1 MIGGITV
8 NKRINYRE
16 IMPSGV
22 IFLILMG
29 LVGLLFKEESVYI
42 YKWYFTLLL
51 VGIGFFSLTKK
62 IFRNFSDRGYI
73 FSKIIGISIS
83 GMAVF
88 WLSNLKILKFTSVGC
103 LLVTVLLAVATT
115 VISVLWDKKSK
126 DCVSIDKDNLKF
138 IIAEELLFLALLTVF
153 LYMKSFKADAYGTE
167 KFMDFGFMNT
177 MTKLTY
183 FPVEDI
189 WFANKNL
196 NYYYLGQYFAAFLNQ
211 LSFNDVRFSYNI
223 MFYTVCAMAF
233 IEAFSCTFKLI
244 QVKFGTQFKMVQGII
259 GGILGGAGVCF
270 EGSAHFIVF
279 GIVLK
284 LYNKIIGNTEYS
296 YWFPESTR
304 YVGYVPERL
313 DKTITETPSYSFV
326 IGDLHAHVINIMF
339 VLTIIG
345 IIIAF
350 ATQLTDKKGTSPKL
364 PLDFEPKD
372 FILKALNPTV
382 LLCGFFT
389 GFFQGNNY
397 WDYAIYMMISGL
409 TILFVDYKVYGFT
422 KNSTLFSAIQ
432 IIFTMVIANV
442 VILPFKLN
450 FTKMEGGIFL
460 CENHTLFHQ
469 LLVLWL
475 LPVATA
481 IVCIVYAIKDYLK
494 DEDRNTNKKINVLGR
509 IILNANIADLMV
521 MLFACCSIGLIIIPE
536 IIYVKDI
543 YNIDYAR
550 ANTTFKL
557 TYQSCIML
565 GIITGYALIS
575 LFCYKPQKAKK
586 IWGWVILVPT
596 LVCMSYFF
604 VSCHSWF
611 GNIAD
616 TTRPRTLN
624 ALAFMDNNPQFFEDK
639 EVVDYLNNL
648 DYEKPPVVLENYGDA
663 YSDAG
668 RMSVASG
675 CPTVLGWYAHEWLWR
690 FSQEAVEERA
700 TDIRE
705 IYTGYDVETTK
716 ELLKKYNIQY
726 IYIGAFEYE
735 KYDFAGTPINLY
747 KLLQLGDVELQLESS
762 VYGGYHNYLIKVK

>member
-1 MIGGITV
+1 MNKKFKLTDYMSEGLIFVILIGMI
-8 NKRINYRE
+8 
-16 IMPSGV
+16 
-22 IFLILMG
+22 
-29 LVGLLFKEESVYI
+29 GLLFKEESVYI
-42 YKWYFTLLL
+42 YKWYFALLI

-62 IFRNFSDRGYI
+62 VFKNFTDRGYI
-73 FSKIIGISIS
+73 FSKVIGVSIS
-83 GMAVF
+83 GMVVF
-88 WLSNLKILKFTSVGC
+88 WLSNLKLLKFTPVNC
-103 LLVTVLLAVATT
+103 AIVTVLLAVVATT
-115 VISVLWDKKSK
+115 ISTIQDKKK
-126 DCVSIDKDNLKF
+126 GNAVSIDKENLKF
-138 IIAEELLFLALLTVF
+138 MIAEELMFLLLLTCL
-153 LYMKSFKADAYGTE
+153 LYMKSFKPDAYGTE
-167 KFMDFGFMNT
+167 KFMDYGFMNT

-189 WFANKNL
+189 WFAHENL
-196 NYYYLGQYFAAFLNQ
+196 NYYYLGQYFAAFINQ

-223 MFYTVCAMAF
+223 MFYTVCSMAF
-233 IEAFSCTFKLI
+233 VEAFSCTYKLI
-244 QVKFGTQFKMVQGII
+244 QTKFGPKFKKAHGII
-259 GGILGGAGVCF
+259 GGLLGGAGVCF

-284 LYNKIIGNTEYS
+284 IYNAIIGNTEYS

-304 YVGYVPERL
+304 YVGYVPERM

-350 ATQLTDKKGTSPKL
+350 ATQMADKKGSSQKL
-364 PLDFEPKD
+364 ELDFTPKD

-397 WDYAIYMMISGL
+397 WDYAIYMMISAL
-409 TILFVDYKVYGFT
+409 TVLFVDFKVYGFT
-422 KNSTLFSAIQ
+422 KKSTLFSAIQ
-432 IIFTMVIANV
+432 IIFMMVIANV

-481 IVCIVYAIKDYLK
+481 VVCLVFAIKDYLN
-494 DEDRNTNKKINVLGR
+494 DEDKAQDKKVNVLGR
-509 IILNANIADLMV
+509 IIVNANIADLMV
-521 MLFACCSIGLIIIPE
+521 MLFTCCSIGLIIIPE
-536 IIYVKDI
+536 VIYVKDI

-557 TYQSCIML
+557 TYQSCIMF
-565 GIITGYALIS
+565 GIITGYAMIS
-575 LFCYKPQKAKK
+575 LFAFKK
-586 IWGWVILVPT
+586 TKVKKVLACILLVPT
-596 LVCMSYFF
+596 LVCMSYYF

-611 GNIAD
+611 GNIFD
-616 TTRPRTLN
+616 SSRTRTLN
-624 ALAFMDNNPQFFEDK
+624 ATAFMETNPQFAEDLQ
-639 EVVDYLNNL
+639 VVNYLNSL
-648 DYEKPPVVLENYGDA
+648 DYDKPPVVLENYGDA
-663 YSDAG
+663 YTDAG

-690 FSQEAVEERA
+690 FSQEAVESRA

-705 IYTGYDVETTK
+705 IYTGYDLETTK
-716 ELLKKYNIQY
+716 ELIKKYNIQY
-726 IYIGAFEYE
+726 IYIGQLEYQS
-735 KYDFAGTPINLY
+735 YDFAGTPINLY

-762 VYGGYHNYLIKVK
+762 YYGGYHNYLIKVNLD